1 MPTLLVLLRRR
12 IALPFQCIDMHHN
25 RLFAVLHL
33 LERINQ
39 RRCVISLIY
48 INIIQTKCLEQIALC
63 LSVCFA
69 QQL

>member
-12 IALPFQCIDMHHN
+12 VALPFQCIDMHHN

-48 INIIQTKCLEQIALC
+48 INII
-63 LSVCFA
+63 
-69 QQL
+69 